1 MWHHGCIDRF
11 SHKGS
16 IYGSVTFLMVEINYS
31 QVRIKADTRS
41 GRWAV
46 ATVGGSINSPN
57 KQAELLRVDYRNSWV
72 FFLFFGFCGRFFLCV
87 FFNKR
92 KKELI
97 NETVTT
103 VMFVGIKGGGKC
115 STAGFDKRLCGHFNV
130 QYPGKEL
137 QSGAQ
142 RAKTSTVSKSLLLAH
157 CKHNQARQTL
167 LLKTHIFIS

>member
-1 MWHHGCIDRF
+1 MLIWHHGYIDRF

-31 QVRIKADTRS
+31 QVRIKGDTRS

-46 ATVGGSINSPN
+46 ATVGGSIKSPN
-57 KQAELLRVDYRNSWV
+57 KQNTQQSCSGSITEIAGA
-72 FFLFFGFCGRFFLCV
+72 FFFFFF
-87 FFNKR
+87 KE
-92 KKELI
+92 KKKDLI

-115 STAGFDKRLCGHFNV
+115 RTAGFDKRLCGHFNA

-142 RAKTSTVSKSLLLAH
+142 RAKAFTVSKSLLH
-157 CKHNQARQTL
+157 CKHNQPGRL
-167 LLKTHIFIS
+167 YY